1 MIVNKMERD
10 YIVHSN
16 NEIKGFFGEW
26 RFLCNFHKCPVYFDG
41 VLYPS
46 TESAYMSAKTIDLE
60 QRKSFEDIEPNE
72 AKKLGRIITL
82 RSDWEEVKYDVMSS
96 VVFDKFYRHKE
107 LRDKLLSTG
116 DAYLEETN
124 HWKDC
129 IWGVCDGVGENYLGK
144 ILMGVRD
151 YWKTKN

>member
-1 MIVNKMERD
+1 MIVNKIERD
-10 YIVHSN
+10 YIIHN
-16 NEIKGFFGEW
+16 DKEIKGFFGEW
-26 RFLCNFHKCPVYFDG
+26 RFLCNFHVCPVYFDG
-41 VLYPS
+41 ILYPS
-46 TESAYMSAKTIDLE
+46 TESAYMSAKTLDLE
-60 QRKSFEDIEPNE
+60 QRKAFESIDPSE
-72 AKKLGRIITL
+72 AKKLGRTIKL

-124 HWKDC
+124 HWKDLE
-129 IWGVCDGVGENYLGK
+129 WGVYDGVGKNYLGK
-144 ILMGVRD
+144 ILMGIRE